1 MTEVVAKPVKIN
13 LRRDIKKMENELR
26 DARRLMLTIRTK
38 LQEAVIEANR
48 SKTAMDRYTY
58 KITRLEAAIH
68 DRLKRIEDFL

>member
-48 SKTAMDRYTY
+48 SKTA
-58 KITRLEAAIH
+58 IH